1 VINGNVI
8 VELPFGEGKRWLNHG
23 GLANGLAGGWQV
35 STIVHW
41 QSGSPIS
48 ILAVRGTFN
57 RVGRSGDET
66 PISTMSASDLQKHIG
81 IYKANGN
88 VYWLD
93 PSLIDP
99 DSGRGVGADTL
110 GNVAGFAGQVFFNP
124 MAGQVGTL
132 PILAFDGPSQF
143 TTDLSISRRLH
154 TGKASALEVRADIF
168 NLFNRVNFYV
178 ADDDVNSTTFGQ
190 IVDTNTDPRVVQL
203 ALKFSF

>member
-1 VINGNVI
+1 
-8 VELPFGEGKRWLNHG
+8 
-23 GLANGLAGGWQV
+23 
-35 STIVHW
+35 
-41 QSGSPIS
+41 
-48 ILAVRGTFN
+48 
-57 RVGRSGDET
+57 
-66 PISTMSASDLQKHIG
+66 
-81 IYKANGN
+81 
-88 VYWLD
+88 
-93 PSLIDP
+93 
-99 DSGRGVGADTL
+99 
-110 GNVAGFAGQVFFNP
+110 